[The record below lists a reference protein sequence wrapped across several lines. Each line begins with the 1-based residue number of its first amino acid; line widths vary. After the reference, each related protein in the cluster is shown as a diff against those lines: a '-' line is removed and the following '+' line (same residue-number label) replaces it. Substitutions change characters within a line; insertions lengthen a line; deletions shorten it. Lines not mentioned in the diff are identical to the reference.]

1 MCNLN
6 NIFFKYFLFGYC
18 RKYLFSRSLL
28 MTTPVDSSF
37 SSQSDDFENLNDSEM
52 SESLIYCLNGNE
64 PIDECVG
71 LPNVNEPITP
81 RPTSRIYP
89 NASNSC
95 QKSSFTIKRP
105 LKNDDDLV
113 SNSLTD
119 PMYSD
124 YSCINP
130 KKNHLELD
138 ETAL

>member
-1 MCNLN
+1 
-6 NIFFKYFLFGYC
+6 
-18 RKYLFSRSLL
+18 

-52 SESLIYCLNGNE
+52 SESLMYCLNGNE
-64 PIDECVG
+64 PIDDDIG

-81 RPTSRIYP
+81 QPTSRIFP
-89 NASNSC
+89 SASSSC
-95 QKSSFTIKRP
+95 RKSSFTIKRP

-113 SNSLTD
+113 TNSLPD

-124 YSCINP
+124 YNCINP

>member
-1 MCNLN
+1 
-6 NIFFKYFLFGYC
+6 
-18 RKYLFSRSLL
+18 

-37 SSQSDDFENLNDSEM
+37 SSQSGDFENLNDSEM

-64 PIDECVG
+64 PIEYVG

-81 RPTSRIYP
+81 RSTGRIFSSTS
-89 NASNSC
+89 NTC
-95 QKSSFTIKRP
+95 LKSSGCSIKRP
-105 LKNDDDLV
+105 LKTDDNDDDGNGL
-113 SNSLTD
+113 SAKL
-119 PMYSD
+119 YGID